1 MVSFIETLQLV
12 IVCKYK
18 LLIFRLNLLLM
29 MSSPPFS
36 IDDQLCVKL
45 SDNSLSRDL
54 FPQDYNCLGDRE
66 NRPIKWQSL
75 EALGK
80 KQFSEASDAWAFGVL
95 MWELCTLARQ
105 PYVDVSY

>member
-1 MVSFIETLQLV
+1 
-12 IVCKYK
+12 
-18 LLIFRLNLLLM
+18 M
-29 MSSPPFS
+29 MILFPS

-105 PYVDVSY
+105 PYVDVSIYYLDHVVTYLFICSFTD

>member
-1 MVSFIETLQLV
+1 M
-12 IVCKYK
+12 
-18 LLIFRLNLLLM
+18 
-29 MSSPPFS
+29 
-36 IDDQLCVKL
+36 
-45 SDNSLSRDL
+45 SRDL

-80 KQFSEASDAWAFGVL
+80 KQFSESSDAWAFGVL

-105 PYVDVSY
+105 PYVDVSIKWWSCCGTSIYCFVDSQIDPYEMESYLKDGYRLAQPVNCPDEL

>member
-18 LLIFRLNLLLM
+18 LLNHLTGSFINDVIF
-29 MSSPPFS
+29 SSFS

-105 PYVDVSY
+105 PYVDVS